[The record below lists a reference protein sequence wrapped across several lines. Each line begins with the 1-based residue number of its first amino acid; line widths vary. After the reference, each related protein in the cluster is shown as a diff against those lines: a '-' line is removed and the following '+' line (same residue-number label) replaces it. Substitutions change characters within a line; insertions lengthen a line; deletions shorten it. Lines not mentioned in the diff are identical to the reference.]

1 MKTYIDNYHGKDW
14 KNWHKDKEWKD
25 IPIGEELEYY
35 FGGYEFSD
43 KRLMWHEMTKNHLKK
58 FQRKVA
64 RIYAAKFGE
73 SIYNYTNLK
82 REDLEE
88 ISFYYIPPREW
99 INTFMLVK
107 HIKYTG
113 TLADMVSK
121 RR

>member
-14 KNWHKDKEWKD
+14 KFWHKRAGE
-25 IPIGEELEYY
+25 IPIGELDYY
-35 FGGYEFSD
+35 FGGYEFMD
-43 KRLMWHEMTKNHLKK
+43 KRLMWHEMTKNHLKR

-73 SIYNYTNLK
+73 SIYLYTDLK
-82 REDLEE
+82 REDLEAV
-88 ISFYYIPPREW
+88 SLYYVPPREW
-99 INTFMLVK
+99 INTFMLVN

-113 TLADMVSK
+113 TLADVVSK